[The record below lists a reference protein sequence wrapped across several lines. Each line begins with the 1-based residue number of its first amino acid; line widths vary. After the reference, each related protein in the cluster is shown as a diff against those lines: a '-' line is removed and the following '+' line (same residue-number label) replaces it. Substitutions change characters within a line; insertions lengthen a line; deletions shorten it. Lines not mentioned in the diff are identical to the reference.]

1 MLLLAKIFLL
11 NLKESFV
18 ILICQLDTLRLDF
31 FPLHIHFLLKV
42 LTAKVEGLERGRQVR
57 KGYFHNEI
65 RVDNMLKISTLTT
78 LYQRGSKGDYAS
90 FRNFSQSLTIGYN
103 LYAPDFSFSESVK
116 TSLL

>member
-11 NLKESFV
+11 DLKESFI
-18 ILICQLDTLRLDF
+18 ILVCQLDTLRLDF

-65 RVDNMLKISTLTT
+65 RVDNILKISTLTT
-78 LYQRGSKGDYAS
+78 LHQRGIKGG
-90 FRNFSQSLTIGYN
+90 LC
-103 LYAPDFSFSESVK
+103 LLSEF
-116 TSLL
+116 

>member
-1 MLLLAKIFLL
+1 M
-11 NLKESFV
+11 
-18 ILICQLDTLRLDF
+18 
-31 FPLHIHFLLKV
+31 
-42 LTAKVEGLERGRQVR
+42 R
-57 KGYFHNEI
+57 KGYFNNEI

-78 LYQRGSKGDYAS
+78 PHQRGSEGDYAP